1 MSRSQRLAFALEH
14 LRFNRNG
21 LATLRVD
28 QGVRDFLVAK
38 LQSGRPKG

>member
-1 MSRSQRLAFALEH
+1 MSRSPRLAFALEH

-28 QGVRDFLVAK
+28 EGVRDYILRA
-38 LQSGRPKG
+38 LQRRVT